1 MSDGTAWAQGYA
13 LQAGADLN
21 TWFVLQTVTDVA
33 ECHRLLFLQMACEK
47 ACKAHL
53 ILGGSSPET
62 LQTSHGYVANPL
74 TIVIKQQILRLSA
87 SLKGMRGVMEHVR
100 HVAEEIEIL
109 NPAIDRA
116 GKRPDNCEYPWEDSS
131 GAVRS
136 PLTWSFHPSRLVTAP
151 AGRTFLKLL
160 RASIEQLCD
169 FLSTPE
175 TLSPLRVKS

>member
-1 MSDGTAWAQGYA
+1 
-13 LQAGADLN
+13 LN

-74 TIVIKQQILRLSA
+74 PIVIKQQILRLSA

-131 GAVRS
+131 GAVTFDVEFSSLQAGDGACRS
-136 PLTWSFHPSRLVTAP
+136 DISQTASSFDRAIVRFPLYA
-151 AGRTFLKLL
+151 
-160 RASIEQLCD
+160 
-169 FLSTPE
+169 
-175 TLSPLRVKS
+175 